1 MKEICICELHLRY
14 FKGAEKA
21 DYEFSSRINVV
32 KGCNGIGKST
42 IADAISWVLFGTN
55 QAGDTKF
62 GIKTKDEH
70 GNEIEDVE
78 HSVEIRLCTRDDS
91 DFLEGIPLWTGN
103 HLLTRILTETRKKDG
118 SVTNNYT
125 YKVDGEVVTA
135 GDFKKVV
142 DGICPE
148 KVFRL
153 CSSPYA
159 FVGMEWSEQRKM
171 LNDMYGVPSVE
182 DVTGGD
188 ARFDAVKELLE
199 KEDIDKELKHLKY
212 NRKEIQDKLDDVP
225 VRLESLNK
233 VVPKAEDWDAIEK
246 QINDK
251 GQEINKM
258 RNSLNT
264 INGGGA
270 DLVRKQQNINILNLD
285 HKRKRMMEESAQR
298 MLGDIIKANA
308 EAKTACDKAVTEAEQ
323 TVEDLKKKVKSYD
336 ESINRCNTRISELN
350 AEMADGAAKWNII
363 KARTWEWNE
372 DDAFCPTCKQPLP
385 EDQVQKIKEES
396 EKAFLNNQ
404 AEDLKKLRNDATK
417 IKEDV
422 KACEKEIESFKLEQK
437 TTQTQLDK
445 AEAVLKEAQKAL
457 EEQEKKGNE
466 KVSVET
472 LLAEKPEYK
481 QVYDRIE
488 KVEAEQEKPT
498 DEGMSEEDKKL
509 KADLEKKI
517 KDQEAELDALHA
529 RLSVRTQWDK
539 VNEQIKAV
547 KNDRKVWQEQL
558 DELDDKIAAVSD
570 YQKMACEAME
580 NIVNKHFR
588 LIKWS
593 MFRRQ
598 LDGTDKPWCECSV
611 DGVPYSDSNTA
622 AKMNAGL
629 DIARALKEYYQV
641 NVPCMIDNAEA
652 VLDPLYDGGQQ
663 IRLMVTEDKELTIE
677 RYGYKD

>member
-1 MKEICICELHLRY
+1 MKDICIYELHLRY

-21 DYEFSSRINVV
+21 DYEFGDHINVV

-78 HSVEIRLCTRDDS
+78 HSVEIGLSTNNMEVFPYGAQNS
-91 DFLEGIPLWTGN
+91 VKNLK
-103 HLLTRILTETRKKDG
+103 LTRILTETRKKDG

-142 DGICPE
+142 DEICPE

-159 FVGMEWSEQRKM
+159 FVGMEWSEQRKR
-171 LNDMYGVPSVE
+171 LNVMYGVPSVE

-212 NRKEIQDKLDDVP
+212 NRKEIQDKLDEVP
-225 VRLESLNK
+225 VRLTSLNK
-233 VVPKAEDWDAIEK
+233 VLPNGENWDVIEK
-246 QINDK
+246 LILEK
-251 GQEINKM
+251 RKEITETRK
-258 RNSLNT
+258 SLNA
-264 INGGGA
+264 IANGGA
-270 DLVRKQQNINILNLD
+270 DFIRRCQNINTLNLD

-298 MLGDIIKANA
+298 MLGEIIKANA

-323 TVEDLKKKVKSYD
+323 TVEDLQKKVKSFD

-350 AEMADGAAKWNII
+350 AEMVDGAAKWKII

-385 EDQVQKIKEES
+385 EDQVQKIREES

-422 KACEKEIESFKLEQK
+422 KACEKEIESYKLEQK

-457 EEQEKKGNE
+457 EEQVKKENE
-466 KVSVET
+466 KVTVET

-481 QVYDRIE
+481 QVCDRIE
-488 KVEAEQEKPT
+488 KVEAEQEKPS
-498 DEGMSEEDKKL
+498 DEGMSEENKKM

-517 KDQEAELDALHA
+517 KDQEAELDVLHA
-529 RLSVRTQWDK
+529 RLSVRAQWEK
-539 VNEQIKAV
+539 VSEQIKAV
-547 KNDRKVWQEQL
+547 KNDQKVWQEQL
-558 DELDDKIAAVSD
+558 DELDDKIEAVSD

-580 NIVNKHFR
+580 NIVNKHFK
-588 LIKWS
+588 IVKWS

-598 LDGTDKPWCECSV
+598 LDGTDKPWCECSM
-611 DGVPYSDSNTA
+611 DGVPYADLNTA
-622 AKMNAGL
+622 KKINAGL

-641 NVPCMIDNAEA
+641 NVPCVIDNAET
-652 VLDPLYDGGQQ
+652 VLEPLYDGGQQ
-663 IRLMVTEDKELTIE
+663 IRLTVTEDKELKIE
-677 RYGYKD
+677 RHGDKD

>member
-1 MKEICICELHLRY
+1 MKDICIYELHLRY

-21 DYEFSSRINVV
+21 DYEFGDHINVV

-78 HSVEIRLCTRDDS
+78 HSVEIGLSTNNMEVFPYGAQNS
-91 DFLEGIPLWTGN
+91 VKNLK
-103 HLLTRILTETRKKDG
+103 LTRILTETRKKDG

-125 YKVDGEVVTA
+125 YKVDGEVETA

-142 DGICPE
+142 DEICPE

-159 FVGMEWSEQRKM
+159 FVGMEWGDQRKM
-171 LNDMYGVPSVE
+171 LNDMYGVPSVD

-212 NRKEIQDKLDDVP
+212 NRKEIQDKLDEVP
-225 VRLESLNK
+225 VRLMSLNK
-233 VVPKAEDWDAIEK
+233 VLPKGEDWDAIQK
-246 QINDK
+246 QILEK
-251 GQEINKM
+251 RKEITETRK
-258 RNSLNT
+258 SLNA
-264 INGGGA
+264 IDNGGA
-270 DLVRKQQNINILNLD
+270 DFIRKQQNISTLNLD
-285 HKRKRMMEESAQR
+285 HKRKRIMEGSAQR
-298 MLGDIIKANA
+298 MLGEIIKANA

-350 AEMADGAAKWNII
+350 AEMVDGAAKWKLI

-385 EDQVQKIKEES
+385 EDQVQKIREES

-422 KACEKEIESFKLEQK
+422 KACEKEIESYKLEQK

-457 EEQEKKGNE
+457 EEQVKKENE
-466 KVSVET
+466 KVTVET

-481 QVYDRIE
+481 QVCDRIE
-488 KVEAEQEKPT
+488 KVEAEQEKPS
-498 DEGMSEEDKKL
+498 DEGMSEENKKM

-517 KDQEAELDALHA
+517 KDQEAELDVLHA
-529 RLSVRTQWDK
+529 RLSVRAQWEK
-539 VNEQIKAV
+539 VSEQIKAV
-547 KNDRKVWQEQL
+547 KNDQKVWQEQL
-558 DELDDKIAAVSD
+558 DELDDKIEAVSD

-580 NIVNKHFR
+580 NIVNKHFK
-588 LIKWS
+588 IVKWS

-598 LDGTDKPWCECSV
+598 LDGTDKPWCECSM
-611 DGVPYSDSNTA
+611 DGVPYADLNTA
-622 AKMNAGL
+622 KKINAGL

-641 NVPCMIDNAEA
+641 NVPCVIDNAET
-652 VLDPLYDGGQQ
+652 VLEPLYDGGQQ
-663 IRLMVTEDKELTIE
+663 IRLTVTEDKELKIE
-677 RYGYKD
+677 RHGDKD

>member
-1 MKEICICELHLRY
+1 MKDICIYELHLRY

-21 DYEFSSRINVV
+21 DYEFGDHINVV

-78 HSVEIRLCTRDDS
+78 HSVEIGLSTNNMEVFPYGAQNS
-91 DFLEGIPLWTGN
+91 VKNLK
-103 HLLTRILTETRKKDG
+103 LTRILTETRKKDG

-125 YKVDGEVVTA
+125 YKVDGEVETA

-142 DGICPE
+142 DEICPE

-159 FVGMEWSEQRKM
+159 FVGLEWGDQRKM
-171 LNDMYGVPSVE
+171 LNDMYGVPSVD

-212 NRKEIQDKLDDVP
+212 NRKEIQDKLDEVP
-225 VRLESLNK
+225 VRLMSLNK
-233 VVPKAEDWDAIEK
+233 VLPKGEDWDAIQK
-246 QINDK
+246 QILEK
-251 GQEINKM
+251 RKEITETRK
-258 RNSLNT
+258 SLNA
-264 INGGGA
+264 IDNGGA
-270 DLVRKQQNINILNLD
+270 DFIRKQQNISTLNLD
-285 HKRKRMMEESAQR
+285 HKRKRIMEGSAQR
-298 MLGDIIKANA
+298 MLGEIIKANA

-350 AEMADGAAKWNII
+350 AEMVDGAAKWKLI

-385 EDQVQKIKEES
+385 EDQVQKIREES

-422 KACEKEIESFKLEQK
+422 KACEKEIESYKLEQK

-457 EEQEKKGNE
+457 EEQVKKENE
-466 KVSVET
+466 KVTVET

-481 QVYDRIE
+481 QVCDRIE
-488 KVEAEQEKPT
+488 KVEAEQEKPS
-498 DEGMSEEDKKL
+498 DEGMSEENKKM

-517 KDQEAELDALHA
+517 KDQEAELDVLHA
-529 RLSVRTQWDK
+529 RLSVRAQWEK
-539 VNEQIKAV
+539 VSEQIKAV
-547 KNDRKVWQEQL
+547 KNDQKVWQEQL
-558 DELDDKIAAVSD
+558 DELDDKIEAVSD

-580 NIVNKHFR
+580 NIVNKHFK
-588 LIKWS
+588 IVKWS

-598 LDGTDKPWCECSV
+598 LDGTDKPWCECSM
-611 DGVPYSDSNTA
+611 DGVPYADLNTA
-622 AKMNAGL
+622 KKINAGL

-641 NVPCMIDNAEA
+641 NVPCVIDNAET
-652 VLDPLYDGGQQ
+652 VLEPLYDGGQQ
-663 IRLMVTEDKELTIE
+663 IRLTVTEDKELKIE
-677 RYGYKD
+677 RHGDKD

>member
-1 MKEICICELHLRY
+1 MKDICIYELHLRY

-21 DYEFSSRINVV
+21 DYVFGNCINVV

-78 HSVEIRLCTRDDS
+78 HSVEIGLSTNNMEVFPYGAQNS
-91 DFLEGIPLWTGN
+91 VKNLK
-103 HLLTRILTETRKKDG
+103 LTRILTETRKKDG

-142 DGICPE
+142 DEICPE

-159 FVGMEWSEQRKM
+159 FVGMEWGDQRKM
-171 LNDMYGVPSVE
+171 LNDMYGVPSVD

-212 NRKEIQDKLDDVP
+212 NRKEIQDKLDEVP
-225 VRLESLNK
+225 VRLMSLNK
-233 VVPKAEDWDAIEK
+233 VLPKGEDWDAIQK
-246 QINDK
+246 QILEK
-251 GQEINKM
+251 RKEITETRK
-258 RNSLNT
+258 SLNA
-264 INGGGA
+264 IDNGGA
-270 DLVRKQQNINILNLD
+270 DFIRKQQNISTLNLD
-285 HKRKRMMEESAQR
+285 HKRKRIMEGSAQR
-298 MLGDIIKANA
+298 MLGEIIKANA

-350 AEMADGAAKWNII
+350 AEMVDGAAKWKLI

-385 EDQVQKIKEES
+385 EDQVQKIREES

-422 KACEKEIESFKLEQK
+422 KACEKEIESLKLDQK
-437 TTQTQLDK
+437 TAQTQLDK
-445 AEAVLKEAQKAL
+445 AEVVLKEAQKAL
-457 EEQEKKGNE
+457 EEQVKKGNE

-481 QVYDRIE
+481 QVCDRIE
-488 KVEAEQEKPT
+488 KVEAEQEKPS
-498 DEGMSEEDKKL
+498 DEGMSEENKKM
-509 KADLEKKI
+509 KADLEKKM
-517 KDQEAELDALHA
+517 KDQEAELDVLHA
-529 RLSVRTQWDK
+529 RLSVRAQWEK
-539 VNEQIKAV
+539 VSEQIKAV
-547 KNDRKVWQEQL
+547 MNDRKVWQEQL
-558 DELDDKIAAVSD
+558 DELDDKIEAVSD

-580 NIVNKHFR
+580 NIVNKHFK
-588 LIKWS
+588 IVKWS

-598 LDGTDKPWCECSV
+598 LDGTDKPWCECSM
-611 DGVPYSDSNTA
+611 DGVPYADLNTA
-622 AKMNAGL
+622 KKINAGL

-641 NVPCMIDNAEA
+641 NVPCVIDNAET
-652 VLDPLYDGGQQ
+652 VLEPLYDGGQQ
-663 IRLMVTEDKELTIE
+663 IRLTVTEDKELTIK
-677 RYGYKD
+677 RYGNKD

>member
-1 MKEICICELHLRY
+1 MKKIVIDRICLRY
-14 FKGAEKA
+14 FKGIEDKEIVLE
-21 DYEFSSRINVV
+21 DHINVI
-32 KGCNGIGKST
+32 KGRNGIGKST
-42 IADAISWVLFGTN
+42 IADAVSWVLFGTN

-62 GIKTKDEH
+62 GIKTKGKD
-70 GNEIEDVE
+70 GKEIEDVA
-78 HSVEIRLCTRDDS
+78 HSVEISLSVYDEQ
-91 DFLEGIPLWTGN
+91 EGLMCYV
-103 HLLTRILTETRKKDG
+103 LTRTLTESRKNDG
-118 SVTNNYT
+118 SVTNTYT
-125 YKVDGEVVTA
+125 YKVDGEVETA
-135 GDFKKVV
+135 GDFKKAV
-142 DGICPE
+142 DEICPE

-159 FVGMEWSEQRKM
+159 FVGMEWSEQRKR
-171 LNDMYGVPSVE
+171 LNEMYGVPSVE

-233 VVPKAEDWDAIEK
+233 VVPKAEDWDAVEK

-251 GQEINKM
+251 GQEIDKM

-298 MLGDIIKANA
+298 MLGEIINANA

-350 AEMADGAAKWNII
+350 AEMADGAAKWKIV

-385 EDQVQKIKEES
+385 EGQVQKIKEES

-422 KACEKEIESFKLEQK
+422 KACEKEIESFKLDQK

-445 AEAVLKEAQKAL
+445 AEVVLKEAQKAL
-457 EEQEKKGNE
+457 EEQVKKGKE

-481 QVYDRIE
+481 QVCDRIE
-488 KVEAEQEKPT
+488 KIEAEQEKPT

-509 KADLEKKI
+509 KADLEKNI
-517 KDQEAELDALHA
+517 KDQEAELNALHA
-529 RLSVRTQWDK
+529 RLSARTQWNK
-539 VNEQIKAV
+539 VDEQIKAV

-558 DELDDKIAAVSD
+558 DELDDKIEAVSD

-580 NIVNKHFR
+580 DIVNKHFR
-588 LIKWS
+588 LVKWS

-598 LDGTDKPWCECSV
+598 LDGTDKPWCECTV
-611 DGVPYSDSNTA
+611 DGVPYSDLNTA

-629 DIARALKEYYQV
+629 DIARALKEYYKV

-677 RYGYKD
+677 RYEYKD

>member
-1 MKEICICELHLRY
+1 MKDICIYELHLRY
-14 FKGAEKA
+14 FKGVEKA
-21 DYEFSSRINVV
+21 DYEFGNCINVV

-142 DGICPE
+142 DEICPE
-148 KVFRL
+148 TVFRL

-159 FVGMEWSEQRKM
+159 FVGMEWADQRKM
-171 LNDMYGVPSVE
+171 LNDMYGVPSVN

-212 NRKEIQDKLDDVP
+212 NRKGIQDKLDEVP
-225 VRLESLNK
+225 VRLTSLNK
-233 VVPKAEDWDAIEK
+233 VLPKEEDWEAIEK

-251 GQEINKM
+251 GQEIDKM

-270 DLVRKQQNINILNLD
+270 NLIRKQQNINTLNFD
-285 HKRKRMMEESAQR
+285 HKRKRMMEDSAQR
-298 MLGDIIKANA
+298 MLGEIIKANA

-323 TVEDLKKKVKSYD
+323 TVEDLQKKVKSFD
-336 ESINRCNTRISELN
+336 ESINRCNARISELN
-350 AEMADGAAKWNII
+350 AEMVDGAAKWEII

-481 QVYDRIE
+481 QVCDRIE
-488 KVEAEQEKPT
+488 KVEAEQEKPS

-517 KDQEAELDALHA
+517 KDQEAELDVLHA
-529 RLSVRTQWDK
+529 RLSVRAQWEK
-539 VNEQIKAV
+539 VSEQIKAV

-558 DELDDKIAAVSD
+558 DELDDKIEAVSD

-580 NIVNKHFR
+580 NIVNKHFK
-588 LIKWS
+588 IVKWS

-598 LDGTDKPWCECSV
+598 LDGTDKPWCECSM
-611 DGVPYSDSNTA
+611 DGVPYADLNTA
-622 AKMNAGL
+622 KKINAGL

-641 NVPCMIDNAEA
+641 NVPCVIDNAET
-652 VLDPLYDGGQQ
+652 VLEPLYDGGQQ
-663 IRLMVTEDKELTIE
+663 IRLTVTEDKELTIK
-677 RYGYKD
+677 RYGNKD

>member
-1 MKEICICELHLRY
+1 MKDIRINELHLRY

-21 DYEFSSRINVV
+21 DYEFGDCINVV

-78 HSVEIRLCTRDDS
+78 HSVEIGLSTNNMEVFPYGAQNS
-91 DFLEGIPLWTGN
+91 VKNLK
-103 HLLTRILTETRKKDG
+103 LTRILTETRKRDG

-142 DGICPE
+142 DEICPE

-159 FVGMEWSEQRKM
+159 FVGMEWSEQRKR
-171 LNDMYGVPSVE
+171 LNEMYGVPSVD

-212 NRKEIQDKLDDVP
+212 NRKEIQDKLDEVP
-225 VRLESLNK
+225 VRLMSLNK
-233 VVPKAEDWDAIEK
+233 VLPKGEDWDAIQK
-246 QINDK
+246 QILEK
-251 GQEINKM
+251 RKEITETRK
-258 RNSLNT
+258 SLNA
-264 INGGGA
+264 IDNGGA
-270 DLVRKQQNINILNLD
+270 DFIRKQQNISTLNLD
-285 HKRKRMMEESAQR
+285 HKRKRIMEGSAQR
-298 MLGDIIKANA
+298 MLGEIIKANA

-323 TVEDLKKKVKSYD
+323 TVEDLQKKVKSFD
-336 ESINRCNTRISELN
+336 ESINRCNARISELN
-350 AEMADGAAKWNII
+350 AEMVDGAAKWKLI

-385 EDQVQKIKEES
+385 EDQVQKIREES
-396 EKAFLNNQ
+396 EKAFLSNK

-422 KACEKEIESFKLEQK
+422 KACEKEIESYKLEQK

-457 EEQEKKGNE
+457 EEQVKKENE
-466 KVSVET
+466 KVTVET

-481 QVYDRIE
+481 QVCDRIE
-488 KVEAEQEKPT
+488 KVEAEQEKPS
-498 DEGMSEEDKKL
+498 DEGMSEENKKM
-509 KADLEKKI
+509 KADLEKKM
-517 KDQEAELDALHA
+517 KDQEAELDVLHA
-529 RLSVRTQWDK
+529 RLSVRAQWEK
-539 VNEQIKAV
+539 VSEQMKAV
-547 KNDRKVWQEQL
+547 ENDRKVWQEQL
-558 DELDDKIAAVSD
+558 DELDDKIEAVSD

-580 NIVNKHFR
+580 NIVNKHFK
-588 LIKWS
+588 IVKWS

-598 LDGTDKPWCECSV
+598 LDGTDKPWCECSM
-611 DGVPYSDSNTA
+611 DGVPYADLNTA
-622 AKMNAGL
+622 KKINAGL

-641 NVPCMIDNAEA
+641 NVPCVIDNAET
-652 VLDPLYDGGQQ
+652 VLEPLYDGGQQ
-663 IRLMVTEDKELTIE
+663 IRLTVTEDKELTIK
-677 RYGYKD
+677 RYGNKD

>member
-1 MKEICICELHLRY
+1 MKEICIYELHLRY

-21 DYEFSSRINVV
+21 DYEFGDHINVV

-159 FVGMEWSEQRKM
+159 FVGMEWGDQRKM
-171 LNDMYGVPSVE
+171 LNEMYGVPSVE

-396 EKAFLNNQ
+396 EKAFLNNK

-422 KACEKEIESFKLEQK
+422 KACEKEIESFKLDQK

-445 AEAVLKEAQKAL
+445 AEVVLKEAQKAL
-457 EEQEKKGNE
+457 KEQEKKGNE

-481 QVYDRIE
+481 QVCDRIE
-488 KVEAEQEKPT
+488 KIEAEQEKPT

-529 RLSVRTQWDK
+529 RLSVRTQWNK

-558 DELDDKIAAVSD
+558 DELDDKIEAVSD

-588 LIKWS
+588 LVKWS

-641 NVPCMIDNAEA
+641 NVPCMIDNAET

-663 IRLMVTEDKELTIE
+663 IRLMVTKDKELTIE
-677 RYGYKD
+677 RYGHKD